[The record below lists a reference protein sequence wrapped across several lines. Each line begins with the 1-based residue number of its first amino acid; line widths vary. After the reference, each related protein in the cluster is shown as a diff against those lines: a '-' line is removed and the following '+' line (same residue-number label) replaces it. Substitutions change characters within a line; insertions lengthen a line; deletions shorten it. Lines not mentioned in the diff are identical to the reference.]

1 MLSGEYMP
9 KSKTSGCRVYAG
21 TINQQ
26 GAFCFR
32 ATQTGKQTMLSQIIR
47 MVQEAQGSK
56 PPVQQ
61 LADKVAGVFVPTIIT
76 LSVITLLDG
85 GYGRHRPDSPTA
97 W

>member
-1 MLSGEYMP
+1 
-9 KSKTSGCRVYAG
+9 
-21 TINQQ
+21 
-26 GAFCFR
+26 
-32 ATQTGKQTMLSQIIR
+32 MLSQIIR